1 MSARCLPGHELPEHS
16 RRATGAP
23 KRTSRKQ
30 KLSSRKKLL
39 LRNTMKNT
47 KIAMFPELPKIFPEA
62 KTIFP
67 ELPKIFPEAK
77 TAIFPEAKTI
87 FPETKIEGS
96 IGGISATR
104 FWPIGFLPTPE
115 FRHGH
120 WKGHLEDTRKAL
132 KLGTCDPSPQHRHLT
147 TPKKLPKL
155 RKTPT
160 YYFFNS
166 NFSVKHG

>member
-1 MSARCLPGHELPEHS
+1 MSARRCLPGHELPEHS

-132 KLGTCDPSPQHRHLT
+132 KLGAGVPSP
-147 TPKKLPKL
+147 
-155 RKTPT
+155 PT
-160 YYFFNS
+160 SPLDHPTQEILKPPYL
-166 NFSVKHG
+166 

>member
-1 MSARCLPGHELPEHS
+1 M
-16 RRATGAP
+16 
-23 KRTSRKQ
+23 
-30 KLSSRKKLL
+30 

-132 KLGTCDPSPQHRHLT
+132 KLGAGVPSPPNIAT
-147 TPKKLPKL
+147 
-155 RKTPT
+155 
-160 YYFFNS
+160 
-166 NFSVKHG
+166 